1 MTSKN
6 NDKKIINKTDIPDNV
21 FFKRHQL
28 MLEAQE
34 LEESL
39 PVFLEEF
46 CLYLKNSVAPSTRLS
61 YLQGISY
68 FLHYLI
74 AEHKN
79 FRKFGS
85 ICDIDLE
92 SFRLLKAK
100 DINNYIGNYCVMY
113 EKDGVVYTNNNK
125 SLAKKKSTLSV
136 MFKYL
141 FVNEIIPVNIAEG
154 FNPIKLPKLQ
164 PDAIKKLEV
173 EEIPRLLELI
183 DRGEGLTSKEKEF
196 WQKTRLRDKAII
208 VLFLT
213 YGLRVSELQ
222 QLDVASFNYD
232 RNEFTVFRKRGK
244 ESKMP
249 LNRSVI
255 GVLKDYC
262 ENERPS
268 SLDDD
273 EPMFLSLQRT
283 RLTVRAI
290 RDIVKKYTSHVIG
303 GAGYS
308 PHKLRAT
315 AASTM
320 IEYGFSIYDVQNVLD
335 HENVTTTQLYS
346 AHKKH
351 SKSDV
356 IKKFELVNKED
367 GGVE

>member
-1 MTSKN
+1 
-6 NDKKIINKTDIPDNV
+6 
-21 FFKRHQL
+21 
-28 MLEAQE
+28 
-34 LEESL
+34 
-39 PVFLEEF
+39 
-46 CLYLKNSVAPSTRLS
+46 
-61 YLQGISY
+61 
-68 FLHYLI
+68 
-74 AEHKN
+74 
-79 FRKFGS
+79 
-85 ICDIDLE
+85 
-92 SFRLLKAK
+92 
-100 DINNYIGNYCVMY
+100 
-113 EKDGVVYTNNNK
+113 
-125 SLAKKKSTLSV
+125 
-136 MFKYL
+136 
-141 FVNEIIPVNIAEG
+141 
-154 FNPIKLPKLQ
+154 
-164 PDAIKKLEV
+164 
-173 EEIPRLLELI
+173 
-183 DRGEGLTSKEKEF
+183 
-196 WQKTRLRDKAII
+196 
-208 VLFLT
+208 
-213 YGLRVSELQ
+213 
-222 QLDVASFNYD
+222 
-232 RNEFTVFRKRGK
+232 
-244 ESKMP
+244 MP